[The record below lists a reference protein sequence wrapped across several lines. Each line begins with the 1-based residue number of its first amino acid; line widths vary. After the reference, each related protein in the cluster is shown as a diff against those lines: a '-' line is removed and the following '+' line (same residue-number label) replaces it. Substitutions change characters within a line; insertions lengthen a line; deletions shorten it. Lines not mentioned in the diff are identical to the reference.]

1 MKLRGC
7 FVIVS
12 SLSAV
17 VCTTLAQTAAPNS
30 SLASTQVPRLIKFS
44 GVAQDETHKLL
55 TGVVGVTFSLYKD
68 QQGGSPL
75 WVETQN
81 VQADA
86 AGHYTALLG
95 SATADGAP
103 LSLFSSA
110 MAHWISTQI
119 SGQRESA
126 RVLLMSLPYALKAAD
141 AETLGGLPASA
152 FMHANNGGVAAN
164 GGSPAFAHAGTLG
177 ARMLAPMRMK
187 NKPDFVWDAERQKL

>member
-30 SLASTQVPRLIKFS
+30 TLASTQVPRLIKFS

-81 VQADA
+81 AQTDA
-86 AGHYTALLG
+86 AGLGHCGRCAVEPVQFGYGALDQHADFR
-95 SATADGAP
+95 SAGVRTCAAYEP
-103 LSLFSSA
+103 ALC
-110 MAHWISTQI
+110 IE
-119 SGQRESA
+119 SGGCGNVRWLA
-126 RVLLMSLPYALKAAD
+126 RVSI
-141 AETLGGLPASA
+141 PAC
-152 FMHANNGGVAAN
+152 
-164 GGSPAFAHAGTLG
+164 
-177 ARMLAPMRMK
+177 
-187 NKPDFVWDAERQKL
+187 E

>member
-30 SLASTQVPRLIKFS
+30 SRASTQVPRLIKFS

-68 QQGGSPL
+68 QQGASPL

-81 VQADA
+81 AQADA

-103 LSLFSSA
+103 LSLFSRL
-110 MAHWISTQI
+110 WRT
-119 SGQRESA
+119 GSA
-126 RVLLMSLPYALKAAD
+126 RRFQVS
-141 AETLGGLPASA
+141 
-152 FMHANNGGVAAN
+152 
-164 GGSPAFAHAGTLG
+164 GSPHVCCL
-177 ARMLAPMRMK
+177 
-187 NKPDFVWDAERQKL
+187 

>member
-30 SLASTQVPRLIKFS
+30 TLASTQVPRLIKFS

-68 QQGGSPL
+68 QQGGSPR

-81 VQADA
+81 AQADA
-86 AGHYTALLG
+86 AGHYTALL
-95 SATADGAP
+95 ARPLRTA
-103 LSLFSSA
+103 
-110 MAHWISTQI
+110 
-119 SGQRESA
+119 R
-126 RVLLMSLPYALKAAD
+126 R
-141 AETLGGLPASA
+141 
-152 FMHANNGGVAAN
+152 
-164 GGSPAFAHAGTLG
+164 
-177 ARMLAPMRMK
+177 
-187 NKPDFVWDAERQKL
+187 